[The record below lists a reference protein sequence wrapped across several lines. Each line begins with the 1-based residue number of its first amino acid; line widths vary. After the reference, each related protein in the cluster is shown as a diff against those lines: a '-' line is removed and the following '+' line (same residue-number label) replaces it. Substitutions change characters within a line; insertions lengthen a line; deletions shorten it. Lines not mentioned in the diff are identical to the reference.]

1 MKLLRVRASNYK
13 GCIDD
18 FTIDLTAKSKKTSE
32 DKEYELQEIAEG
44 LYRFNTVAIVGK
56 NASGK
61 TSAIELLEIAYDI
74 LSLFRLKRKF
84 FNFDNTLLDITFYFE
99 GYIYNYKTTLRKSS
113 LFENRSIFEDQR
125 IYKKKYFKSNIKN
138 IYEKDGFEEIKL
150 DGELPEDI
158 SSVFFILKKA
168 DVRNIFFDCH
178 MREAE
183 SYSLLF
189 RSIKTFDISN
199 DIFMSI
205 LRIFDENIN
214 TIKMIDETHF
224 EINYLGNTETLSNEE
239 LVYMLSSGTTKGM
252 YVYISAIAALKYGFD
267 LLIDEIENH
276 FHKTL
281 VENLI
286 SLFKDKSVNRK
297 NSSIIFTTHYCE
309 LLDLTNRSDNIFIT
323 TSEKKITINN
333 MYERYS
339 IRTDLLK
346 SKKFYENTFNT
357 AVNYDELMN
366 LKGLL
371 LQ

>member
-1 MKLLRVRASNYK
+1 MD
-13 GCIDD
+13 G

-61 TSAIELLEIAYDI
+61 TSAIELLDIAYDI
-74 LSLFRLKRKF
+74 LSLFRLERKF

-99 GYIYNYKTTLRKSS
+99 GYIYNYQTKLKKSS
-113 LFENRSIFEDQR
+113 VFDNRAIFDNQK

-138 IYEKDGFEEIKL
+138 IYDRDDFEEVAL
-150 DGELPEDI
+150 NGELPEDI
-158 SSVFFILKKA
+158 SSLFFILKKA
-168 DVRNIFFDCH
+168 DCRNIFFDCH
-178 MREAE
+178 MRESE

-189 RSIKTFDISN
+189 KSFKTFDISN
-199 DIFMSI
+199 NIFMTI

-214 TIKMIDETHF
+214 NIKMIDDTHF
-224 EINYLGNTETLSNEE
+224 EINYLENTEILSNEE
-239 LVYMLSSGTTKGM
+239 LVYRLSSGTTKGM
-252 YVYISAIAALKYGFD
+252 YIYISAIAALKFGFD

-297 NSSIIFTTHYCE
+297 NASIIFTTHYCE

-323 TSEKKITINN
+323 TSERKIMINN
-333 MYERYS
+333 MHEKYG
-339 IRTDLLK
+339 IRTGLSK
-346 SKKFYENTFNT
+346 SNKFYENTFNT

-371 LQ
+371 QQ